1 MNMPQGYE
9 QAQVQG
15 ERELPELGGH
25 HMIIKNVKVSETK
38 TGKKM
43 IVVSFDFAS
52 NDRQPEFFMK
62 AFKADTREDKKWP
75 RRGTQY
81 IVVTGNDGLTSRGYK
96 TFCTCYENSNGTKV
110 KWVEDDEAWC
120 AQFKNKK
127 IGGAF
132 GIVHGLWDSPE
143 GLVETK
149 NPELRWFV
157 SEDKVDPNNIPKEKD
172 LSADDKARLNTANG
186 NGNDMAA
193 MFTNIPAGTDE
204 EIPF

>member
-96 TFCTCYENSNGTKV
+96 TFCTCYENSNGAKV

-120 AQFKNKK
+120 AQFKNKNRRRVRYRPRTLGQSGR
-127 IGGAF
+127 IGRNQKSGA
-132 GIVHGLWDSPE
+132 S
-143 GLVETK
+143 LV
-149 NPELRWFV
+149 R
-157 SEDKVDPNNIPKEKD
+157 IG
-172 LSADDKARLNTANG
+172 R
-186 NGNDMAA
+186 
-193 MFTNIPAGTDE
+193 
-204 EIPF
+204 